1 MRTLSRIFWTFLA
14 VLFLIE
20 AWLWEKL
27 EPVVAAVVRA
37 IPLARAKAA
46 IAAGVNRLP
55 PFAVLFVFLVPVVVL
70 FPFKLAALWLLSEG
84 QIVLAAAVYV
94 LAKLVGVGVTAFLF
108 ETCKPKLLQ
117 MGWFAALYEWVR
129 GVWAWAHRLVDPMK
143 ARIKGWM
150 ARLRGKARVTFAR
163 RFGRVRGWMRRR
175 RGESAQ
181 EKGPGLTPPAL

>member
-1 MRTLSRIFWTFLA
+1 MRTLSRVFWTFLA

-37 IPLARAKAA
+37 IPLARVKAA
-46 IAAGVNRLP
+46 IASGVNALP
-55 PFAVLFVFLVPVVVL
+55 PPAVLFVFLVPVVVL
-70 FPFKLAALWLLSEG
+70 FPFKLAAIWLLSEG
-84 QIVLAAAVYV
+84 QLALAAAVYV

-117 MGWFAALYEWVR
+117 MRWFAALYEWVR
-129 GVWAWAHRLVDPMK
+129 GVWAWAHRLVDPIK
-143 ARIKGWM
+143 ARIKAWM
-150 ARLRGKARVTFAR
+150 IRLRGKARMTFAR

-175 RGESAQ
+175 RDD
-181 EKGPGLTPPAL
+181 PAPAEPAP